1 MSKSLVIVE
10 SPTKA
15 KTITR
20 FLDNKYKVEAS
31 FGHVRDLPS
40 SKMGVDIEHDFEP
53 QYEIPAKAKKKV
65 TALKKLAKDAPEV
78 ILATDEDREG
88 EAIAWHLI
96 HALGLK
102 KDQIKRIAFHEI
114 TKTAINEALKN
125 PRELDSNMVDSQ
137 QARRILDRL
146 VGYELSPFL
155 WKKVRRGLS
164 AGRVQSVAVRLIV
177 EREREIE
184 KFKPEEYWSIVATFN
199 KDTNFLGRLAKIDGK
214 AQTKLAIKK
223 EVQAKKILADLANR
237 TAEVV
242 EVNKKEVRRSPAA
255 PFITSTLQQEA
266 ARKLGFSAKQTMMYA
281 QQLYEG
287 VELGD
292 SEATGLIT
300 YMRTDSVTLSAQALD
315 SAKTAIQ
322 NKYGSDYV
330 LSEPRKYASKS
341 KNAQEAHEAVRPT
354 DLTRDPESVKNY
366 LDRNQHRLYDLIWK
380 RTIATQMP
388 EAVFDAT
395 SIDTEIKGTDK
406 TFIFRSTGQIV
417 KFDGFMKVY
426 LEGTDDDPADAEE
439 DPLRLA
445 VEGEARGLLPELNKG
460 DKPKVVKII
469 PGQHFTQAPPRFTDA
484 TLIKTLEE
492 HDIGR
497 PSTYAPT
504 ISTIQ
509 ERDYVNKIDK
519 RFHPTE
525 MGYIVND
532 ILVEHFS
539 KIVDLKFTAIME
551 EDLDEIANGK
561 KEWVP
566 VIRDFYGPFHEN
578 LKEKEASVEK
588 HIEKLDEKCP
598 ESGDGLVMKHGRF
611 GKFIAC
617 SNYPECKYTRPL
629 PEEQKIIDENSGE
642 VCEKCAKPMVVK
654 FGRFGSFLGCS
665 GYPKCKGIKKI
676 QKGTGVI
683 CPKCDKGEMVEKKSK
698 RGIFYSCSKYPE
710 CKFILPTK
718 PTGEKC
724 PKSMDLLI
732 FAKDGMIKC
741 SNKEC
746 DFEKEAVP
754 EDSNSSRAK
763 LKDGEPD
770 SDGKKEIESGTNEQK
785 AA

>member
-1 MSKSLVIVE
+1 MLKSLVIVE

-20 FLDNKYKVEAS
+20 FLDNQYRVEAS
-31 FGHVRDLPS
+31 FGHVRDLPT
-40 SKMGVDIEHDFEP
+40 SKMGVDIEHNFEP

-125 PRELDSNMVDSQ
+125 PRELDNNMVDSQ

-184 KFKPEEYWSIVATFN
+184 KFKPEEYWSIVATFTAPQAGRVSPTESGRN

-214 AQTKLAIKK
+214 TLTKLAIKN
-223 EVQAKKILADLANR
+223 ETAGKKILADLANR
-237 TAEVV
+237 PAEVV
-242 EVNKKEVRRSPAA
+242 EVNKKEVKRSPAA

-287 VELGD
+287 VELGSD
-292 SEATGLIT
+292 EATGLIT

-330 LSEPRKYASKS
+330 LPEPRRYSSKS
-341 KNAQEAHEAVRPT
+341 KNSQEAHEAVRPT

-395 SIDTEIKGTDK
+395 SVDTEIKGTDK
-406 TFIFRSTGQIV
+406 TFIFRSTGQTV

-439 DPLRLA
+439 
-445 VEGEARGLLPELNKG
+445 ESLLPELNKG

-525 MGYIVND
+525 MGFIVND
-532 ILVEHFS
+532 ILVEHFP
-539 KIVDLKFTAIME
+539 KIVDLKFTASME

-578 LKEKEASVEK
+578 LKEKETSVEK
-588 HIEKLDEKCP
+588 HVEELDEKCP
-598 ESGDGLVMKHGRF
+598 ESGHGLVMKHGRF

-617 SNYPECKYTRPL
+617 TNYPECKYTRPL

-642 VCEKCAKPMVVK
+642 ICEKCGKPMVVK

-665 GYPKCKGIKKI
+665 GYPECKGIKKI

-724 PKSMDLLI
+724 PKSGDLLI
-732 FAKDGMIKC
+732 YAKGDSVKC

-746 DFEKEAVP
+746 DFTKETQ
-754 EDSNSSRAK
+754 E
-763 LKDGEPD
+763 
-770 SDGKKEIESGTNEQK
+770 
-785 AA
+785 